1 MVVSNAV
8 GLMAR
13 GFICA
18 VVARRRW
25 SVRLVL
31 SLGRRVRGSVF
42 RLAVAREF
50 TAATVLLLIAAPAA
64 LALVVF
70 ASALSTVLLPPFLQL
85 LFLLPTLLLLLLVV
99 IVATLLIGIV
109 AVSVRLL
116 VRAASVI
123 ILVGRVLS
131 TVATVGR
138 SAHGYRVVLLSSR
151 TVSSLILSVPS
162 TRGRGVREYDLDRW
176 AENAGG
182 NFCQMRCDHLR
193 GRLDRW
199 CGSRHDVLYGAHPCT
214 SSRISPKSAAAG

>member
-13 GFICA
+13 GFISA

-31 SLGRRVRGSVF
+31 SLGRRVRGGVF
-42 RLAVAREF
+42 RLAVARAF

-85 LFLLPTLLLLLLVV
+85 LFLLPTLLALLLLLLVV

-116 VRAASVI
+116 LRAASVI

-162 TRGRGVREYDLDRW
+162 TRGRGVREYDLDGI
-176 AENAGG
+176 AGG
-182 NFCQMRCDHLR
+182 LR
-193 GRLDRW
+193 TLG
-199 CGSRHDVLYGAHPCT
+199 G
-214 SSRISPKSAAAG
+214 ISAR